1 MCIFQTDLN
10 EQLFHTAPANSFRNR
25 PRPIQKPNRNDDKY
39 STNLTN
45 KRANLSN
52 RSNKEEYK
60 KSPNYS
66 LSPFLFFYNKAE
78 KSGIKK
84 KKGKKKQKNFLH
96 TPLCKHFSYSFIGH
110 GKSVVLERTCFAND
124 LHRKYVTMASLTRI
138 GVKSGKRGGEG
149 NETHAIGVDACFDGL
164 KKPAK
169 IERAIPPPP
178 TVQMNE
184 ICRFTCITR
193 ERVALLL
200 RRMGCI
206 HACSLQ
212 TANLTAVRHGVA
224 K

>member
-52 RSNKEEYK
+52 RLNKEEYK

-84 KKGKKKQKNFLH
+84 KKREKEAEEFFAHATVQTFFVLVYR
-96 TPLCKHFSYSFIGH
+96 TREIGRARENLFREWFTSKVRDN
-110 GKSVVLERTCFAND
+110 GEFNEDR
-124 LHRKYVTMASLTRI
+124 REI
-138 GVKSGKRGGEG
+138 GEKRGGG
-149 NETHAIGVDACFDGL
+149 KRDTRHRCRRLFRRV
-164 KKPAK
+164 KKA
-169 IERAIPPPP
+169 
-178 TVQMNE
+178 
-184 ICRFTCITR
+184 
-193 ERVALLL
+193 
-200 RRMGCI
+200 G
-206 HACSLQ
+206 
-212 TANLTAVRHGVA
+212 
-224 K
+224 

>member
-52 RSNKEEYK
+52 RLNKEEYK

-84 KKGKKKQKNFLH
+84 KKKK
-96 TPLCKHFSYSFIGH
+96 
-110 GKSVVLERTCFAND
+110 
-124 LHRKYVTMASLTRI
+124 
-138 GVKSGKRGGEG
+138 GKRSRRIFCTRHCANIFRTRLSDTG
-149 NETHAIGVDACFDGL
+149 NRSCSRELVSRMIY
-164 KKPAK
+164 
-169 IERAIPPPP
+169 IES
-178 TVQMNE
+178 T
-184 ICRFTCITR
+184 
-193 ERVALLL
+193 
-200 RRMGCI
+200 
-206 HACSLQ
+206 
-212 TANLTAVRHGVA
+212 
-224 K
+224 